1 MNADEAQMNVPPRSR
16 FVPEAAART
25 NAACEGVRS
34 SAWGHLR
41 SSASLVLALALAGC
55 VVGPNYDKPA
65 VETPAAY
72 KEAGDWVVAQ
82 PKDAA
87 PKGAWWEVF
96 EDPVLNQLAPQVEV
110 SNQNL
115 AAAEAR
121 YRQSRAAVTAA
132 RAQLFPTVGASA
144 GATRARR
151 GEAGAA
157 TSYNVALDA
166 GWEPDLWGQVRR
178 QVEAARAGEQA
189 SAADLEAVRLSLQA
203 ELATNYF
210 LLRAAD
216 VSIAL
221 LEGNV
226 KAFGTSLT
234 IAQNRYNA
242 GVVAKVDVVQAEAQ
256 VRSVEA
262 QVLDSRATRAQLE
275 HAIAVLV
282 GKAPAAFSVEPID
295 FKPSIPDIP
304 PGVPSTLLERRP
316 DIAGA
321 ERRMAAANA
330 RIGVAQAA
338 YYPSLNLTGSLG
350 FAGGSLGNL
359 ISAPNRVWSIG
370 AGLAATLLDFGARG
384 AAVDSARAAYDETV
398 ATYRQTVL
406 DAFQEVE
413 NNLSNLRWL
422 AEEAKVQREAVRLA
436 RESVVLTV
444 NQYKAGTVGYANVL
458 VLQAAQLNEERAMI
472 TLVTR
477 QVTSTV
483 ALIRGLGGRW

>member
-1 MNADEAQMNVPPRSR
+1 MRFGFIPVHPR
-16 FVPEAAART
+16 T
-25 NAACEGVRS
+25 
-34 SAWGHLR
+34 
-41 SSASLVLALALAGC
+41 SLFALILAAGC
-55 VVGPNYDKPA
+55 VVGPNYEKPA

-72 KEAGDWVVAQ
+72 KEAGDWVVAR
-82 PKDAA
+82 PNDAA

-96 EDPVLNQLAPQVEV
+96 NDPVLNTLMPQVEV

-121 YRQSRAAVTAA
+121 YRQSLAAMTAA
-132 RAQLFPTVGASA
+132 RANLFPTLGASG

-151 GEAGAA
+151 GDAGAA
-157 TSYNVALDA
+157 TSYDLGLNA

-189 SAADLEAVRLSLQA
+189 SAADLEGVRLSLQA

-210 LLRAAD
+210 LLRASD
-216 VSIAL
+216 VAIAL
-221 LEGNV
+221 LEANV

-262 QVLDSRATRAQLE
+262 QVLDQRATRAQLE

-282 GKAPAAFSVEPID
+282 GKPPAAFAVEAID
-295 FKPSIPDIP
+295 FKPFIPEIP

-321 ERRMAAANA
+321 ERRMAAANE

-350 FAGGSLGNL
+350 FAGSSLGNL
-359 ISAPNRVWSIG
+359 VSAPNRVWSIG

-384 AAVDSARAAYDETV
+384 AAVDTARAAYDESV

-413 NNLSNLRWL
+413 TGLSNIRWL
-422 AEEAKVQREAVRLA
+422 AEESKIQREAVRLA
-436 RESVVLTV
+436 RESVVLTL

-458 VLQAAQLNEERAMI
+458 VLQAAQLNEERAMV

-477 QVTSTV
+477 QLTSTV
-483 ALIRGLGGRW
+483 ALVRGLGGRW